1 MKIKIND
8 ISLNYK
14 IYGEGRP
21 LLFIHGNALN
31 IDSMDKIYEPLL
43 QDNQQFQRIYLDLP
57 GMGESPST
65 PNITNSDEMLAYIV
79 KFIDALNLTEP
90 LALVGHSYGGYLSIG
105 LAHKLQEKLRD
116 YI

>member
-1 MKIKIND
+1 MQNKI
-8 ISLNYK
+8 
-14 IYGEGRP
+14 G
-21 LLFIHGNALN
+21 FN
-31 IDSMDKIYEPLL
+31 ILKFQNITLL

-105 LAHKLQEKLRD
+105 LAD
-116 YI
+116 YWTR